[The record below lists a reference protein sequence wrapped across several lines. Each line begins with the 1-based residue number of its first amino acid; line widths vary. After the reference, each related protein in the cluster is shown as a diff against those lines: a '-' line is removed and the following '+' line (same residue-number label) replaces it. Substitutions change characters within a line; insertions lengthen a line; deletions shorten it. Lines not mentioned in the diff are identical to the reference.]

1 MTSNNTNSSVD
12 GSYTVR
18 DKYQK
23 SIDYEQILFNQMNRI
38 AQFRSNKDVD
48 HYEFSIDTLIFMLP
62 HELREKVLEYKH
74 NNNIDYNTTKEG
86 VIRYDDLWRFV
97 NSVLEES
104 NLIFRTSYIKTYE

>member
-1 MTSNNTNSSVD
+1 MTSNNISSD
-12 GSYTVR
+12 GSYTIR
-18 DKYQK
+18 DRYQK

-62 HELREKVLEYKH
+62 RELRERVMMYKKDEG
-74 NNNIDYNTTKEG
+74 IVYNTTKEG
-86 VIRYDDLWRFV
+86 IVRYDDLWRFV
-97 NSVLEES
+97 NNVLEES